1 MITQNKRII
10 FCFSTTFCN
19 IRTTNLR
26 RKHMKIFAII
36 PLMLKKLFINNLE
49 LIISKIDLQKCN
61 NTRYLKKL
69 VK

>member
-1 MITQNKRII
+1 
-10 FCFSTTFCN
+10 
-19 IRTTNLR
+19 
-26 RKHMKIFAII
+26 MKIFAII